1 MWYNMGDD
9 VHFLGNEKDLP
20 PHLQEEV
27 TSMEQYRVL
36 LADDEEEI
44 RTGISRKI
52 DWTALGFSLVGE
64 AGNGEEALELAEQ
77 LRPDVVLTDIKMPFM
92 DGLEL
97 CRRLRQSLPA
107 AKLVVFSGFDDFE
120 YARQAVGAGVSE
132 YILKP
137 INAPELA
144 EVLNKLRDQ
153 LDRQRLERRDME
165 TLRRRYEESLP
176 ILRELFYTRLLSGQF
191 HPEQVRDRAARYEID
206 LPPGLWTAALIHA
219 DPQSEAGDAGRD
231 ELLLLSVQSFLTDH
245 FSLEGCTARA
255 VLYEDTAA
263 LLVQLSG
270 PDRLYPLLEEL
281 ERLSLL
287 SRGFLGA
294 PLTAGVGRP
303 CPGPEALYHSARGA
317 RAALDYRALVGSG
330 RVIYID
336 DLEPQST
343 ATISFDE
350 NDQHRLSTAVKL
362 GTPEQVEQAA
372 GELMERLRQT
382 GLSLSQC
389 HLFLLEVVTCLV
401 RLTRSGG
408 VAVEE
413 VFGAGFTGAVSISN
427 FSSLEELGRWLS
439 GRCLKLHD
447 LLGRQR
453 TDSAWRLVEQAK
465 EYIASHYTDEQLS
478 VEALCSHIHLSPTY
492 FSTLFKREMG
502 MSFTAYVTQI
512 RMDEAVRLL
521 RDTGEKTYRIAEQ
534 TGYSDPNY
542 FSYVFKRRFGVSPSK
557 YRAGL
562 NG

>member
-1 MWYNMGDD
+1 M
-9 VHFLGNEKDLP
+9 
-20 PHLQEEV
+20 EE
-27 TSMEQYRVL
+27 YRVL

-44 RTGISRKI
+44 RVGISRKI
-52 DWTALGFSLVGE
+52 DWTALGFALVGE

-120 YARQAVGAGVSE
+120 YARQAVGMGVSE

-137 INAPELA
+137 INASELM
-144 EVLNKLRDQ
+144 EVLAKLREQ
-153 LDRQRLERRDME
+153 LDKQRLERRDME

-176 ILRELFYTRLLSGQF
+176 VLRELFYTRLLSGQLR
-191 HPEQVRDRAARYEID
+191 PDQVQDRAARYEIE
-206 LPPGLWTAALIHA
+206 LPPGLWAAALIHA
-219 DPQSEAGDAGRD
+219 DLPGDGEAGERD
-231 ELLLLSVQSFLTDH
+231 ELLLLSVQSFLTEH
-245 FSLEGCTARA
+245 FALEGCAPRV
-255 VLYEDTAA
+255 VLYGDTAA
-263 LLVQLSG
+263 LLARL
-270 PDRLYPLLEEL
+270 PDRDRLYPLLEEL

-287 SRGFLGA
+287 SQSYLGI
-294 PLTAGVGRP
+294 PLTAGVGRL
-303 CPGPEALYHSARGA
+303 CRGPEELYRSVEGA
-317 RAALDYRALVGSG
+317 RAALDYRALMGGG
-330 RVIYID
+330 RVIYIG

-343 ATISFDE
+343 AELSFE
-350 NDQHRLSTAVKL
+350 EEDQRLLANAVKL
-362 GTPEQVEQAA
+362 GTPEQARQAA
-372 GELMERLRQT
+372 DRLMERLRQT

-413 VFGAGFTGAVSISN
+413 VFGANFTGAVSLSD
-427 FSSLEELGRWLS
+427 FSSLEELGDWL
-439 GRCLKLHD
+439 GERCLKLHD

-465 EYIASHYTDEQLS
+465 EYIAGHYRDEGLS
-478 VEALCSHIHLSPTY
+478 VETLCSHIHLSPTY
-492 FSTLFKREMG
+492 FSTLFKREVG
-502 MSFTAYVTQI
+502 MSFTAYVTQV

-521 RDTGEKTYRIAEQ
+521 RDTDEKTYRIAEQ

-542 FSYVFKRRFGVSPSK
+542 FSYVFKRQFGLSPSK

-562 NG
+562 KK

>member
-1 MWYNMGDD
+1 MGLPIIGAGRETALPSD
-9 VHFLGNEKDLP
+9 VG
-20 PHLQEEV
+20 EEECGV
-27 TSMEQYRVL
+27 EEYRVL

-52 DWTALGFSLVGE
+52 DWTALGFALVGE

-77 LRPDVVLTDIKMPFM
+77 LCPDVVLTDIKMPFM

-120 YARQAVGAGVSE
+120 YARQAVGMGVSE

-144 EVLNKLRDQ
+144 QVLTKLREQ
-153 LDRQRLERRDME
+153 LDKQRLERRDME

-176 ILRELFYTRLLSGQF
+176 VLRELFYTRLLSGQLR
-191 HPEQVRDRAARYEID
+191 PDQVQDRAARYEID
-206 LPPGLWTAALIHA
+206 LPAGLWTAALVHA
-219 DPQSEAGDAGRD
+219 GLAAEGEAEQRD
-231 ELLLLSVQSFLTDH
+231 ELLLLSVQSFLAEH
-245 FSLEGCTARA
+245 FSLEDCPARV
-255 VLYEDTAA
+255 VLYGDTAA

-270 PDRLYPLLEEL
+270 EDRLYPLLEEL

-287 SRGFLGA
+287 SQSYLGIA
-294 PLTAGVGRP
+294 LSAGVGRP
-303 CPGPEALYHSARGA
+303 CQGPEELYRSAEGA
-317 RAALDYRALVGSG
+317 RAALDYRALMGGG

-343 ATISFDE
+343 ATLSFEE
-350 NDQHRLSTAVKL
+350 NDQHLLSSAVKL
-362 GTPEQVEQAA
+362 GTPEQVEQVVR
-372 GELMERLRQT
+372 GLMERMSQA
-382 GLSLSQC
+382 GLSLPQC

-413 VFGAGFTGAVSISN
+413 VFGANFTGAVSISD
-427 FSSLEELGRWLS
+427 FSSLEELGRWLAE
-439 GRCLKLHD
+439 RCLKLHE

-453 TDSAWRLVEQAK
+453 SDSAWRLVEQAK
-465 EYIASHYTDEQLS
+465 AYIADHYTDEHLS
-478 VEALCSHIHLSPTY
+478 VETLCSHIHLSPTY
-492 FSTLFKREMG
+492 FSTLFKREVG
-502 MSFTAYVTQI
+502 LSFTAYVTQV

-521 RDTGEKTYRIAEQ
+521 RDTDEKTYRIAER

-542 FSYVFKRRFGVSPSK
+542 FSYVFKRRFGLSPSK

-562 NG
+562 KG